1 MISWPGELSRGAVL
15 AFAPV
20 VLVQGLR
27 VRRTT
32 PRLPE
37 AAHRTGRLGE
47 VGEDAL
53 TVVLVGDSVA
63 AGVGIE
69 DHEHTVAGRLATIL
83 HARTGR
89 SVAWSVLARSGA
101 DAAAVADLLGD
112 GAGVR
117 GADLV
122 VVSVGVN
129 DVKDLRS
136 DDDWRVGL
144 RRLLQVVTAA
154 APGALVAMVGLPP
167 VERFPALPWPLSALL
182 GARARRLDR
191 IGREVAATVAAV
203 VRLEVGVEEIGD
215 VGAAFADDGFHP
227 GPALHAALAQRAADV
242 FAPDQADTALRRG
255 G

>member
-1 MISWPGELSRGAVL
+1 VVL
-15 AFAPV
+15 A
-20 VLVQGLR
+20 QGLR

-37 AAHRTGRLGE
+37 AAHRTGSLGE
-47 VGEDAL
+47 GGEGAL

-69 DHEHTVAGRLATIL
+69 DHEHTVAGRLSAIL

-89 SVAWSVLARSGA
+89 PVAWSVLARSGA
-101 DAAAVADLLGD
+101 DAAAVADLIGD

-117 GADLV
+117 GADLI

-129 DVKDLRS
+129 DVKDLS
-136 DDDWRVGL
+136 TDDHWRIGL
-144 RRLLQVVTAA
+144 RRLLEVVTAA

-167 VERFPALPWPLSALL
+167 VEQFPALPWPLSALL

-191 IGREVAATVAAV
+191 IGRAATVAAV
-203 VRLEVGVEEIGD
+203 VRLEVSVEEIGD

-227 GPALHAALAQRAADV
+227 GAALHAALAQRAADV
-242 FAPDQADTALRRG
+242 FAPDQADAALRRG